1 LAAGHRV
8 RETRN
13 HLDETASDP
22 VTTTAEPLAHP
33 ARVLIADD
41 EPAVLQ
47 MLDDLLTAY
56 GYEVATAASG
66 MDALDRLTSFPADVV
81 LLDILMPGLSGN
93 DTLTELRTRGI
104 QVPAIAITGMPDRA
118 STDFLAVLSKPI
130 EMQHLTLL
138 ISVATRRRSAS

>member
-1 LAAGHRV
+1 M
-8 RETRN
+8 
-13 HLDETASDP
+13 
-22 VTTTAEPLAHP
+22 TTTAEPLAHP

-56 GYEVATAASG
+56 GYEVATVASG
-66 MDALDRLTSFPADVV
+66 MDVLDRITSFPADVV

-93 DTLTELRTRGI
+93 DTLIELRTRGI

-118 STDFLAVLSKPI
+118 STGFLAVLSKPI